1 MNLPKPAYIDYE
13 ALRVSKLLSGLVS
26 CKMLTAVRFGAN
38 SSVYNAEMTILELTT
53 AQSIILS
60 LFYGLLSS
68 DLKFCYI
75 LQELISKVDQLKSP
89 YLSSW
94 LRDDFKFNTSDVY
107 KVISNLAYLVRGQH
121 IALPDYIL
129 RVFASLN
136 SKYDILDTCKTKKD
150 LEGFYFLLSVNNQCS
165 RSQQTEKTSVSN
177 LISSFES
184 NVMKKKNSMV
194 IAQKPVLAPKPV
206 LSPTNTQAVKN
217 EDMLMDHG
225 STCPHFPL
233 VGMVP
238 NRLLQISSPCL
249 NCSNQSENWICLTCY
264 FVGCSRYVN
273 KHMMM
278 HNESTKH
285 PLALSCSSHSVW
297 CYPCRSYINQPI
309 QWSSDSGTLSFRP
322 ENIVRYP
329 IDGSNSLHTLASGGH
344 HHGRE
349 PNHLIKEPNN
359 DSDEGSDLFQR
370 SRSSSISNQSLSS
383 ERSTYTDSKQG
394 NVNSRNPA
402 RTRNK
407 SRTRGRHFKENN
419 NESGG
424 IHSVGKPLT
433 HAVSSPN
440 ISDLFCKKD
449 EISPEA
455 SLLQSYLSKPGTA
468 PISYSQISRLI
479 SRRDGKGG
487 KSPLHQAS
495 KDGLLAVAKGLI
507 KYGAPINCRDD
518 VGFTPAHYA
527 ARGGYIELLEVLKQH
542 EADLIAVGDS
552 GDTLLHLAARKNHA
566 GTCGW
571 LLDNGVAIDAQ
582 GYKGRT
588 ALHCAAM
595 WGYIETVRLLLMR
608 KASVHI
614 KDFYHNTAYD
624 LAVSQGHPKVANMLK
639 NVM

>member
-407 SRTRGRHFKENN
+407 SRTRGRHFKE
-419 NESGG
+419 
-424 IHSVGKPLT
+424 
-433 HAVSSPN
+433 
-440 ISDLFCKKD
+440 KD